1 MGSKIGAV
9 IRLLHTSLRLARN
22 QRLMTTNSVV
32 NASEVPEPQPA
43 DTQPTPKKPWWRRS
57 LRGLLHVLLVLIFWA
72 FFIGVLLDIQ
82 NSKTPMPPFVAL
94 LWINV
99 PIGFTVFRS
108 FRRTSREW
116 DWCFITMICLYA
128 EIASCLLISGTWL
141 PDIHYLRGLLFGFV
155 FVAAI
160 LGIGFVQRLVKH
172 GMSMPMFV
180 YYLLGLVAPVAA
192 CLVTQLQW
200 TL

>member
-1 MGSKIGAV
+1 
-9 IRLLHTSLRLARN
+9 
-22 QRLMTTNSVV
+22 
-32 NASEVPEPQPA
+32 
-43 DTQPTPKKPWWRRS
+43 
-57 LRGLLHVLLVLIFWA
+57 
-72 FFIGVLLDIQ
+72 
-82 NSKTPMPPFVAL
+82 
-94 LWINV
+94 
-99 PIGFTVFRS
+99 
-108 FRRTSREW
+108 
-116 DWCFITMICLYA
+116 MICLYA